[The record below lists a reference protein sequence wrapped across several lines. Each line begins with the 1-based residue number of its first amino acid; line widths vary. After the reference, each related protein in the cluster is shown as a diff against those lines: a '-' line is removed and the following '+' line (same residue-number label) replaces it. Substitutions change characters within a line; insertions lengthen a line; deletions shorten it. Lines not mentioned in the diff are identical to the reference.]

1 MHNYSRR
8 ELLASG
14 AAVGAAAVAAPALL
28 GGFPASASAA
38 TRSLRN
44 HVGHGGPARL
54 DNAEWFEE
62 WEYRMVGLGNRM
74 GGCSGLSSWVDL
86 LQGQLQ
92 RLGLSTFRDPLA
104 MPEDRWNATKW
115 ALNVVDGLWQ
125 TPIRVA
131 SYYPYSGV
139 TPASGTTAGIIIAGA
154 GTTAADFAAQ
164 CFTGRSHWS
173 APLTQ
178 PRTRPTA
185 LGSPL
190 PRARSRPRCNT

>member
-1 MHNYSRR
+1 MLVR
-8 ELLASG
+8 G
-14 AAVGAAAVAAPALL
+14 AAARAVAVAAPALL
-28 GGFPASASAA
+28 SGVPARASI
-38 TRSLRN
+38 TSRSLGSRSR
-44 HVGHGGPARL
+44 HGGPAVL
-54 DNAEWFEE
+54 DDAVWFQE
-62 WEYRMVGLGNRM
+62 WEERMVRTGNRM